1 MIMQAEESVN
11 ILMVDDSPTNLLAL
25 ESILRAPGRNLTRA
39 SSGEDALRYL
49 LDNEVAVILLDVYMP
64 GIDGLQTAE
73 LIRGREKSRDIPII
87 FLTANTTGTSHLSRG
102 YSLGAVDYIVKP
114 IEPEILRSKVAVFVE
129 LYKKTR
135 EITHQAQLLH
145 EKNLELESAN
155 LARLNMLIDL
165 GRELAAEHDPVRVL
179 EKFCGSARK
188 IVGAETAAVAM
199 LDNESQ
205 TLRHFF
211 CNSDK
216 RTSFPDGIPAAT
228 REALDRVVAERR
240 TLRLSEEDS
249 TLAGEP
255 YPESMQSFLG
265 APLLSSSGVSG
276 WFYLLNK
283 LEADGFSEADER
295 LAATLAA
302 QVTVAYENAR
312 LHAEAQCRAAELR
325 WEMAVRKQAEEER
338 AQMLVRE
345 QSARLEAEQANRT
358 KDEFLAIL
366 SHELRTPLTAILGWS
381 HIMRSTKLRKDQL
394 SHALE
399 TIERNARSQSQLIDD
414 LLDVSR
420 IITNKLQI
428 EIRAVDLSSIIE
440 AAIDSVRPALE
451 AKEIE
456 FETCIESG
464 SPVLGDATRLQQIF
478 WNLFSNAVK
487 FTPKGGHIKVTAERW
502 DAQIRISVIDTGMGI
517 NNEFQPYIFD
527 RFRQA
532 DGSTTRMHGGL
543 GLGLAIVR
551 HLVEL
556 HRGTVTVS
564 SEGKD
569 RGSTFTV
576 SLPIASI
583 ANTASATHGPP
594 LYLEDDSSTASS
606 GLLDGLR
613 ILVVDDEAD
622 SRDLVSAILTRCGSE
637 VKCSESVADAIQ
649 VLREWDPDLLVSDIG
664 LPQEDGYSLIKKVR
678 KLQSKRAKQIPALAL
693 TAYATDE
700 DRSLALSA
708 GFQAHLTKPI
718 EPGVLI
724 TSIAKALGR
733 GPSVK

>member
-1 MIMQAEESVN
+1 MMQSEESVN

-49 LDNEVAVILLDVYMP
+49 LNNEAAVILLDVYMP

-73 LIRGREKSRDIPII
+73 LIRSREKSRDIPII

-135 EITHQAQLLH
+135 EITQQAQLLH

-165 GRELAAEHDPVRVL
+165 GHELAAEHDPVRVL
-179 EKFCGSARK
+179 EKFCGSARQ

-205 TLRHFF
+205 ELRYFFF
-211 CNSDK
+211 CNPDK
-216 RTSFPDGIPAAT
+216 RTSSPDGIPAAT

-249 TLAGEP
+249 ILAEEA

-265 APLLSSSGVSG
+265 APLLSSLGVSG

-302 QVTVAYENAR
+302 QVTVAYENAT
-312 LHAEAQCRAAELR
+312 LHAEAQCHAAELR

-338 AQMLVRE
+338 AQLLVRE

-381 HIMRSTKLRKDQL
+381 HIMRSTELSKNEL
-394 SHALE
+394 SHGLE

-420 IITNKLQI
+420 IITNKLEI
-428 EIRAVDLSSIIE
+428 EYRAVDLSSIIE

-456 FETCIESG
+456 LESCIESG
-464 SPVLGDATRLQQIF
+464 APVLGDATRLQQIF

-487 FTPKGGHIKVTAERW
+487 FTPKGGHIKVTAEHR
-502 DAQIRISVIDTGMGI
+502 DAQIRISVIDTGVGI
-517 NNEFQPYIFD
+517 NSEFQPYIFD

-543 GLGLAIVR
+543 GLGLAIVH

-583 ANTASATHGPP
+583 VSATHGEPR
-594 LYLEDDSSTASS
+594 YLAGDNSTPSSA
-606 GLLDGLR
+606 LLDGLR

-622 SRDLVSAILTRCGSE
+622 ARDLVSAILTRCGSE
-637 VKCSESVADAIQ
+637 VRCSESVADAIQ
-649 VLREWDPDLLVSDIG
+649 IFCEWDPDLLVSDIG
-664 LPQEDGYSLIKKVR
+664 MPHEDGYSLIKKVR
-678 KLQSKRAKQIPALAL
+678 NLRSKRAKQIPALAL
-693 TAYATDE
+693 TAYATKE
-700 DRSLALSA
+700 DRSRALSA

-724 TSIAKALGR
+724 TSIAAALGR